1 VDQPPRPLEAVI
13 AARWRLA
20 LFGKAALLLL
30 IGAGFAALAVTAMTA
45 ADHSML
51 VRVSLLVTCG
61 PLALFMA
68 WAGSLGAADAVIGK
82 SVTEGGATVLKHRRS
97 GYSMR
102 VPSGRFV
109 EFILWNPWDPLL
121 PGSTYTVT
129 YGRYSGVMVARP
141 EATTTPPSRAI
152 L

>member
-13 AARWRLA
+13 SGRWRLA
-20 LFGKAALLLL
+20 LLGKAALLLL
-30 IGAGFAALAVTAMTA
+30 IGVGFAALAVIAVTA

-61 PLALFMA
+61 PLALFMG
-68 WAGSLGAADAVIGK
+68 WAGSLGLADAAAGK
-82 SVTEGGATVLKHRRS
+82 SVTEGGATVLKNRRS

-109 EFILWNPWDPLL
+109 EYILWNPWDPLL

-129 YGRYSGVMVARP
+129 YGKFSGVLVARP
-141 EATTTPPSRAI
+141 QATTTPPSRAI